1 MAVCYALVMLV
12 TMPGTRTLA
21 DENLD
26 EEIVVGEAVEPEET
40 AMSNVVVGDSVTA
53 TVNTETGEVLLYSNG
68 GTLWGNWVSRLGI
81 NKNEITTIKAAA
93 TSGTVYLPANCN
105 SMFSGC
111 MRLTEIDFQGF
122 DSSKVQ
128 SMNNMFSSCT
138 KLT

>member
-1 MAVCYALVMLV
+1 M
-12 TMPGTRTLA
+12 
-21 DENLD
+21 
-26 EEIVVGEAVEPEET
+26 
-40 AMSNVVVGDSVTA
+40 
-53 TVNTETGEVLLYSNG
+53 
-68 GTLWGNWVSRLGI
+68 WGNWVSRLGI

-111 MRLTEIDFQGF
+111 MRLTEIAFPGF